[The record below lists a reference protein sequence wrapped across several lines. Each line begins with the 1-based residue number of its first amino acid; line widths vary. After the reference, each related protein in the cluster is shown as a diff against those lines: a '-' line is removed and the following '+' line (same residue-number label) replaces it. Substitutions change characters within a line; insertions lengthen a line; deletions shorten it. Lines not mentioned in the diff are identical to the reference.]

1 MYKIKIAYN
10 RKGVKMYCVCRDG
23 KLKYCSNSYE
33 SAQRACQIFY
43 NFFRKEGIGWT
54 VHSHQRICCYH

>member
-33 SAQRACQIFY
+33 SAQRACQMFY
-43 NFFRKEGIGWT
+43 NFFREEGIA
-54 VHSHQRICCYH
+54 V